1 MDSRRMKT
9 SSYSTTHVSVLKRKC
24 TGDAERKL
32 ICMEMEKKKKREM
45 QGIESK
51 SKKGEKKRACQ

>member
-1 MDSRRMKT
+1 MKT
-9 SSYSTTHVSVLKRKC
+9 SSYSTTNVSVLKRKC